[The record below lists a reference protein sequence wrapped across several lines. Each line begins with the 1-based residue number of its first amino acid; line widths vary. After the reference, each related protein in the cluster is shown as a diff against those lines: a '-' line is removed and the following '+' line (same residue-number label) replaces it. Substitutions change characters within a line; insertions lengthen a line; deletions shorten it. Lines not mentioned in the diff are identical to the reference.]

1 MRKKYHFVLEDST
14 DKATITGD
22 AYTLRGIRNIF
33 KRLNVNKC
41 EVYRR
46 TRKGCANKAFL
57 IYQK

>member
-1 MRKKYHFVLEDST
+1 MRKKYHFVLEDAW
-14 DKATITGD
+14 KVRITGD

-33 KRLNVNKC
+33 KRLNVCKC

-46 TRKGCANKAFL
+46 TRKGCADKAFL

>member
-1 MRKKYHFVLEDST
+1 MMKKYHFVLEDST
-14 DKATITGD
+14 NKARISGD

-33 KRLNVNKC
+33 KRVNVNKC

-46 TRKGCANKAFL
+46 TRRGCASKAFL